1 MGRGDMS
8 QAKSR
13 TESIERKGLAPWVV
27 IATSAH
33 VGLIVLLG
41 GMKAVSFVSTT
52 PYEQSAP
59 IELDLVELTTAP
71 IEPEA
76 NAAPAS
82 RESTSEASVTNAR
95 AHGDSRALVGGVIK
109 SAPTHTEP
117 GTSEGGD
124 TGQGTAALESND
136 AESAPSPKGDR
147 PRRGIS
153 LKLPE
158 GSFGAPGEG
167 GPSGTVSL
175 QRTDNGEG
183 VRRAM
188 ARDQADRD
196 RNVGLGPGSAV
207 ASAAES
213 AVREVGAPD
222 GWAIFDVTL
231 NGQGI
236 VSAVK
241 LVDAATAGWQ
251 KAAPAIQSKLAA
263 NAVKLPASFGGAR
276 VRVKLMAKFQLPNG
290 QKDQVELVKPLER
303 VGEPGVAADPDPTPA
318 YSRWWQ
324 GLGPA
329 HDTRVLPTRPSGVA
343 ETLPAGSHHL
353 MLPLVKF
360 DPANLG
366 ANRSFI
372 VGASV
377 LDVAPL

>member
-1 MGRGDMS
+1 MS
-8 QAKSR
+8 EKISR
-13 TESIERKGLAPWVV
+13 TESIERQGLAPWVV
-27 IATSAH
+27 IAITAH
-33 VGLIVLLG
+33 VGLIALLG
-41 GMKAVSFVSTT
+41 GLKAVSLVRA
-52 PYEQSAP
+52 AP
-59 IELDLVELTTAP
+59 QVDQEAIEIDLVDLTELTTAQ
-71 IEPEA
+71 IEPEESA
-76 NAAPAS
+76 VSAS
-82 RESTSEASVTNAR
+82 RDSISDTSLTNAR
-95 AHGDSRALVGGVIK
+95 PHGDQRALVGGEIK
-109 SAPTHTEP
+109 TAPTR
-117 GTSEGGD
+117 
-124 TGQGTAALESND
+124 
-136 AESAPSPKGDR
+136 AESVSKDGSDAGRGIPSLGNTSAESEHAPKGDR
-147 PRRGIS
+147 PRHGLS
-153 LKLPE
+153 FKLPE

-167 GPSGTVSL
+167 GPTGAVSL
-175 QRTDNGEG
+175 QRTDSGEG

-196 RNVGLGPGSAV
+196 RSVGLGPGSAV

-213 AVREVGAPD
+213 AIREVGAPD

-251 KAAPAIQSKLAA
+251 KAAPAIQSKLAS

-290 QKDQVELVKPLER
+290 QKDQVELIKPLER
-303 VGEPGVAADPDPTPA
+303 VGEPGVTPEPNATPA
-318 YSRWWQ
+318 YTHWWD

-329 HDTRVLPTRPSGVA
+329 HDTRVMPTRPSGVA
-343 ETLPAGSHHL
+343 ESLPAGSHHL